1 MGIAA
6 TMQLSPDEVQRYA
19 RHLALPEVGL
29 AGQQRL
35 RSTSV
40 LCVGTGGLGSPVL
53 LYLAAA
59 GIGRLGVVDF
69 DAVERSNLQRQII
82 HRTSDVGRPK
92 TDSARESLNALNP
105 DVEVVVHNVRL
116 TRENALAIIR
126 CYDLIVDGTDNFPTR
141 YLTNDACVLLHKPNI
156 YGSIFRFEGQASV
169 FAPDLGGP
177 CYRCLYPEPPP
188 PGTAPSCAETG
199 VLGVLPGLIGTIQAT
214 EVLKLALRTGTSLI
228 GRLLLFNALE
238 MKFQE
243 LKLRRDP
250 KCPVC
255 GENPTIT
262 RLIDYEDSCSPEP
275 AAADATQHPDE
286 VTVQDMQ
293 RALTESPLGIRVLDV
308 REPHEHEIA
317 RVAGVTLLPLS
328 ELPQRCSEL
337 DPGQLY
343 YLCCKS
349 GVRSLTA
356 LRLLR
361 ERGFRRVKSVRGG
374 LTAWSEAIDP
384 TVPKY

>member
-1 MGIAA
+1 
-6 TMQLSPDEVQRYA
+6 MQLSPDEVQRYA
-19 RHLALPEVGL
+19 RHLALPEVGR

-59 GIGRLGVVDF
+59 GIGKLGVVDF

-82 HRTSDVGRPK
+82 HRTPDVGRPK
-92 TDSARESLNALNP
+92 TESARESLNALNP

-126 CYDLIVDGTDNFPTR
+126 PYDLVVDGTDNFPTR
-141 YLTNDACVLLHKPNI
+141 YLTNDACVLLQRPNI

-169 FAPDLGGP
+169 FAPHLGGP

-188 PGTAPSCAETG
+188 PGTAPSCAESG

-214 EVLKLALRTGTSLI
+214 EALKLALGKGSPLI
-228 GRLLLFNALE
+228 GRLLLLDALE
-238 MKFQE
+238 MKFKE

-250 KCPVC
+250 KCPIC
-255 GENPTIT
+255 GEHPTIT
-262 RLIDYEDSCSPEP
+262 QLIDYAQFCGG
-275 AAADATQHPDE
+275 TQHPDE
-286 VTVQDMQ
+286 VTVQEMKQ
-293 RALTESPLGIRVLDV
+293 ALEDPKSGIQVLDI
-308 REPHEHEIA
+308 REPHEYQIA
-317 RVAGVTLLPLS
+317 RLAGVPLLPLS
-328 ELPQRCSEL
+328 VLPQRCSEL
-337 DPGQLY
+337 DPDQPY
-343 YLCCKS
+343 YLCCKT
-349 GVRSLTA
+349 GVRSLKA
-356 LRLLR
+356 LTFLR
-361 ERGFRRVKSVRGG
+361 ERGFKHVKSVRGG

-384 TVPKY
+384 SVPKY